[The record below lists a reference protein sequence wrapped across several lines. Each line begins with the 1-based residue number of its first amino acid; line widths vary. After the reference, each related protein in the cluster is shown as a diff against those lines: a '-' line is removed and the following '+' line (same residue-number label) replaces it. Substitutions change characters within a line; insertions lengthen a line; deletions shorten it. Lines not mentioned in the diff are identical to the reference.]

1 MVRLIVVMMAILF
14 PALQSHASTVLMKR
28 YGYCYE
34 STGDVVDGRQF
45 VICEKQPRTPL
56 AAELSFP
63 SIALRF
69 GTDPASALEA
79 PEETEEIRK
88 VSSLPVPEISLEKTV
103 HFPFDSSDVRNRKGL
118 SLLTHALESDPTL
131 TGVGVKGFTF
141 CPGGR
146 SCNDRL
152 ALRGAEAVT
161 EIPGAAGFRVVEIAG
176 EGKRCY
182 APGARRNYRRAEI
195 PAHRTPGKDGSDE
208 K

>member
-28 YGYCYE
+28 YGYRYE
-34 STGDVVDGRQF
+34 SAGDVADGRQF
-45 VICEKQPRTPL
+45 VICDKQSRTPL
-56 AAELSFP
+56 VPELSFP

-69 GTDPASALEA
+69 GTDPASAPEA

-88 VSSLPVPEISLEKTV
+88 VSSLAVPEISLEKTI
-103 HFPFDSSDVRNRKGL
+103 HFTLDSSEVRNRHCL

-131 TGVGVKGFTF
+131 TSVGVKGFTF

-152 ALRGAEAVT
+152 ALMRAEAVT
-161 EIPGAAGFRVVEIAG
+161 EIPGAEGFRVVEIAG

-182 APGARRNYRRAEI
+182 APEAEN
-195 PAHRTPGKDGSDE
+195 PAHRTPGKDGSHE